1 MLEYHMIWLIDLWW
15 NSIYRKAEVFWEWYH
30 IFSTPC
36 TFLLRNRYI
45 KNELK
50 YFLLYFQLG
59 SGLFYQM
66 LNLNYG
72 TITMIFSCPEFLVMT
87 RNIILYTACVKH
99 SRWQKEYQIL
109 TWRKIKPLQ
118 LFQSRSCHHISKS
131 AQFQNIHISIILL
144 FSVQNTLSLMT
155 TAYNFNLLSSP
166 CTTSM

>member
-1 MLEYHMIWLIDLWW
+1 MDL
-15 NSIYRKAEVFWEWYH
+15 NLQKGRGFFGSDITFFQRPVL
-30 IFSTPC
+30 FSLP
-36 TFLLRNRYI
+36 NRYL

-66 LNLNYG
+66 LNLHYG
-72 TITMIFSCPEFLVMT
+72 TITMIFSWPEFLVMT

-131 AQFQNIHISIILL
+131 TQSQKIHIFIILL
-144 FSVQNTLSLMT
+144 FSLQSTSSLVT
-155 TAYNFNLLSSP
+155 TVYNFSCWNSP
-166 CTTSM
+166 SLQY

>member
-1 MLEYHMIWLIDLWW
+1 MGVISHFQRPVL
-15 NSIYRKAEVFWEWYH
+15 
-30 IFSTPC
+30 FSLP
-36 TFLLRNRYI
+36 NRYI

-66 LNLNYG
+66 LNFNYG
-72 TITMIFSCPEFLVMT
+72 TITMIFSWPEFLVMT

-131 AQFQNIHISIILL
+131 AQFQKIHIFIILI

-155 TAYNFNLLSSP
+155 TAYNFKLVRVLQV
-166 CTTSM
+166 CKC

>member
-1 MLEYHMIWLIDLWW
+1 MVDLSWQK
-15 NSIYRKAEVFWEWYH
+15 RRG
-30 IFSTPC
+30 
-36 TFLLRNRYI
+36 FLGEISHFQRPVLFPQPNRCV

-66 LNLNYG
+66 VNLNYG
-72 TITMIFSCPEFLVMT
+72 TITMIFSWPEFLVMT

-131 AQFQNIHISIILL
+131 AQSQKIHIFIILL
-144 FSVQNTLSLMT
+144 FSVQSTLSLVT
-155 TAYNFNLLSSP
+155 TAYNFNCWIVRP

>member
-1 MLEYHMIWLIDLWW
+1 MVDLSWQKRRGFLVVI
-15 NSIYRKAEVFWEWYH
+15 SHFQRPVL
-30 IFSTPC
+30 FSPP
-36 TFLLRNRYI
+36 NRYI

-50 YFLLYFQLG
+50 YFLLYFQLR

-66 LNLNYG
+66 DNLNYG
-72 TITMIFSCPEFLVMT
+72 TITMIFSWPEFLVMT

-131 AQFQNIHISIILL
+131 SLSQKIHIFIILL

-155 TAYNFNLLSSP
+155 TAYNFNFRS
-166 CTTSM
+166 TSM